1 MTIMIVDD
9 QPNVVS
15 ALKAGICWETLGIT
29 QVFTALNAPQAKE
42 IIQNHPIDILVTDI
56 EMPVE
61 NGLSLLRWC
70 RQNNYDFECI
80 FLTSHADFFYVQ
92 EALQLGSSDYI
103 LQPVRYEDMEKLLAK
118 TIQKI
123 RARQTEQTWSTYGK
137 AVYSQKP
144 AFLKSVLHEW
154 FEGTE
159 ANTAEKLTI
168 LREMGVSLTPQTE
181 VYLFRIQIL
190 SWVSEPLPFFQWP
203 PLAEEAVRTHF
214 CRHHCEVL
222 SYCPDRLSLHGLI
235 YNTGKALITFDFY
248 RLLLDALLTQLE
260 ARLGCRLALYSAPS
274 FPLEKLSEC
283 ALLIRKKAADNV
295 LLQPGLYLHMPQ
307 DPSNAVTY
315 CPAQLLEFFRL
326 QLIACNTAKILERAR
341 EYLQELGKNSLLDYD
356 TLLAFCKDFEQTA
369 IQAADSLGLDIHSFP
384 TRTADGSIDNLSPL
398 TLDSTLLFIRKITDY
413 FQEMAAQ
420 SEEPERT
427 ERNFR
432 RISNYVHQNLDKPL
446 KCADIARTVF
456 LSPDYVTRLFQREKG
471 LSLKEYVTMEKM
483 NAARELLQTTTLPIS
498 AIAIRVG
505 YDNFSHFSQVY
516 RRIMGISPSEERSFR
531 PSEDG

>member
-1 MTIMIVDD
+1 M
-9 QPNVVS
+9 
-15 ALKAGICWETLGIT
+15 
-29 QVFTALNAPQAKE
+29 
-42 IIQNHPIDILVTDI
+42 
-56 EMPVE
+56 
-61 NGLSLLRWC
+61 
-70 RQNNYDFECI
+70 
-80 FLTSHADFFYVQ
+80 
-92 EALQLGSSDYI
+92 
-103 LQPVRYEDMEKLLAK
+103 
-118 TIQKI
+118 
-123 RARQTEQTWSTYGK
+123 
-137 AVYSQKP
+137 
-144 AFLKSVLHEW
+144 
-154 FEGTE
+154 
-159 ANTAEKLTI
+159 
-168 LREMGVSLTPQTE
+168 
-181 VYLFRIQIL
+181 
-190 SWVSEPLPFFQWP
+190 
-203 PLAEEAVRTHF
+203 
-214 CRHHCEVL
+214 
-222 SYCPDRLSLHGLI
+222 
-235 YNTGKALITFDFY
+235 
-248 RLLLDALLTQLE
+248 TQLE